1 MKFTSVSNCLFIV
14 SKSQFYV
21 VIIIYVFF
29 VVVFNELIRNCV
41 CGDVALYLSYIL
53 YLPFILFC
61 RHLRERHC
69 SVEGGSF
76 VCRYGYNGVCSS
88 LPLDGVSDRDYE
100 THVERYHVNANA
112 KEAEVK
118 WSVFSAAQNLPAVLN
133 DPSRGKQANFFT
145 KKWGV
150 DFVEK
155 TPIYQSPQL
164 PDIKWEHFDLYVRK
178 IGKRFRRHKRFD
190 QLPQLDQSPSTSSPK
205 TLANDSLGGA
215 TLDDI
220 PGIFF
225 KADIE
230 LYNPVTFAQ
239 VFPGIGEQG
248 EAKQSGRLLQVS
260 RSARKIEHF

>member
-1 MKFTSVSNCLFIV
+1 MALKSKF
-14 SKSQFYV
+14 
-21 VIIIYVFF
+21 FF
-29 VVVFNELIRNCV
+29 V
-41 CGDVALYLSYIL
+41 YI
-53 YLPFILFC
+53 C

-133 DPSRGKQANFFT
+133 DPSRGKQGNFFT

-155 TPIYQSPQL
+155 TPIYPSPQL
-164 PDIKWEHFDLYVRK
+164 PDIKWEHFDMYVRK

-190 QLPQLDQSPSTSSPK
+190 LLPQQLDQSPSTSSPK

-230 LYNPVTFAQ
+230 LHNPGTFAQ
-239 VFPGIGEQG
+239 VFPGIGEQN

-260 RSARKIEHF
+260 FTLKIYLQIFF

>member
-1 MKFTSVSNCLFIV
+1 M
-14 SKSQFYV
+14 
-21 VIIIYVFF
+21 
-29 VVVFNELIRNCV
+29 
-41 CGDVALYLSYIL
+41 
-53 YLPFILFC
+53 
-61 RHLRERHC
+61 
-69 SVEGGSF
+69 
-76 VCRYGYNGVCSS
+76 
-88 LPLDGVSDRDYE
+88 
-100 THVERYHVNANA
+100 
-112 KEAEVK
+112 K

-155 TPIYQSPQL
+155 TPIYQSAQL
-164 PDIKWEHFDLYVRK
+164 PDIKWEHFDMYVRK

-190 QLPQLDQSPSTSSPK
+190 SLPRLDQSPSTSSPK

-230 LYNPVTFAQ
+230 LHNPGTFAQ
-239 VFPGIGEQG
+239 VFRESGNRMR
-248 EAKQSGRLLQVS
+248 QSRVGGCY
-260 RSARKIEHF
+260 RSV